1 MFQDGIDGSL
11 SSKRVVT
18 FLAFL
23 LCAIAFIANLF
34 WGYKV
39 ETFMYEGMIY
49 LAMAGL
55 GVTVAEKFSSRS
67 NATQTTESNSI
78 NRIVGKTPLPKQ
90 EDKLI

>member
-1 MFQDGIDGSL
+1 MMKGLLNDGHDGSL

-34 WGYKV
+34 WGFEVKQ
-39 ETFMYEGMIY
+39 FMYESMIY

-55 GVTVAEKFSSRS
+55 GVTVAEKFAPPINKQSKRG
-67 NATQTTESNSI
+67 TT
-78 NRIVGKTPLPKQ
+78 T
-90 EDKLI
+90 